1 VSDASIRLQG
11 KVIEHVFESPGE
23 IFSSI
28 KNFYVNETLKQ
39 VYKIIGSIDFVGNPT
54 TIISSF
60 MSGVRDLVV
69 APATAIMK
77 SPTDVNQVGIE
88 VAKGTISFFSHST
101 SGIFGFLAKMSASA
115 GQTVAI
121 LSLDSEYR
129 QWHRDTVV
137 SEATDLN
144 RVWKRRGMQKTS
156 EIVFRPVGDILLGVA
171 MGASGLIISP
181 YKGFKKGG
189 TLGLMRGVATGTA
202 GVVAKPLVGVLD
214 AFTHFS
220 ATVHDVARSANVLE
234 RRYQPALKLR
244 LQYSFGPMK
253 VLSPFD
259 AVTARAI
266 DLLKAFPPKAK
277 RSKSQGGRS
286 AEFQIHSEVL
296 HMEHGVETYAIV
308 STIRVVLIKLKRNNN
323 GLSASLGWEVS
334 LAGDALVKSLLT
346 DHGHNGVALTIRK
359 RAEAKDSPIQEK
371 SRQGQRGSRQGPIR
385 KMNSSS
391 GFSVDSQLSQEA
403 SSDNGDS
410 PQQED
415 SNYRYGST
423 RKGGEILEWFT
434 VLAEFQHRVQLTKLH
449 NAICCVVRDFDS
461 VVVDHAGDADQPY
474 KGATTFGLYTFGAS
488 SQDSNTSPS
497 SNADLI
503 AALEHLPWM
512 HDATFNMIRHLP
524 ENNQVAEVSK
534 LRQGWMFSK
543 ELEASRQLGGPKWL
557 VEARARA
564 MFVPSEPPVTPAYL
578 DPYDPLVEKVYVE
591 LEQGNISSAQASK
604 LFESH
609 SGAVSAQYD
618 YDDLAGDDG
627 EVFNGD
633 GDGVS
638 GTPKIVE
645 FGSAGNNLQSQQMG
659 SDEVAERR
667 NSDES
672 FYSAEVENPLL
683 PVEVEAARESGKTVK
698 AVASFESDSLFAT
711 SLVDR
716 GESIEPSGV
725 PAASRSGKGNY
736 DSTTFSEMSKIDRME
751 SLMEQL
757 IQLNAHQATRQAI
770 PSEMFS
776 ETHSP
781 NHESRMADSV
791 IHELSELRSQVQ
803 VRAHEDDELRKEIAL
818 LRQQLAEKNQK
829 KGSNKK
835 SKKMPHILG
844 FGKIRKDQGS
854 ESDRNVE
861 SDSKLSAGEVNVR
874 GTDPT
879 FTEGRIFQLSSPSKN
894 YVKNFS
900 DPVARRRRSNSN
912 DGSVDSVPLTA
923 EEYAISRRSSRDST
937 PNRVRIE
944 GYAARGRSLSTT
956 GSLDFSVDRSVNNAM
971 QQVRNRRSSGLSAET
986 SLDSMAGEGLND
998 EFTTPGEDTIGEKQ
1012 SKNEGTTFSKMF
1024 QFDKNNRTSAPA
1036 ITDQD
1041 KSRKEQ
1047 TLPAT
1052 AAESSRDRDKKNR
1065 Y

>member
-144 RVWKRRGMQKTS
+144 RVWKRRGMQKAS
-156 EIVFRPVGDILLGVA
+156 HIVFRPVGDILLGVA

-259 AVTARAI
+259 AVTARAM

-308 STIRVVLIKLKRNNN
+308 STIRVVLIKLKRDNN
-323 GLSASLGWEVS
+323 GLSPSFGWEVS

-346 DHGHNGVALTIRK
+346 DHGHNGVALTIKK
-359 RAEAKDSPIQEK
+359 RAEAEDSPMQEK

-385 KMNSSS
+385 NMISSS
-391 GFSVDSQLSQEA
+391 AISVDSAFTITDSEPPQMSQEA
-403 SSDNGDS
+403 SSDTGDS

-415 SNYRYGST
+415 STYRYGST

-449 NAICCVVRDFDS
+449 NAICCVVEDFDA
-461 VVVDHAGDADQPY
+461 VVVDHAGDSDPPY

-497 SNADLI
+497 SNVDLI

-512 HDATFNMIRHLP
+512 HDATFNMIRNLP
-524 ENNQVAEVSK
+524 EKNQVAEVSR
-534 LRQGWMFSK
+534 LRQGWMFSN

-564 MFVPSEPPVTPAYL
+564 MFVPSEPPVTPEYL
-578 DPYDPLVEKVYVE
+578 DPYDPVVEKVYIE
-591 LEQGNISSAQASK
+591 LEQGNISSAQASR

-609 SGAVSAQYD
+609 SGAVFSQSD
-618 YDDLAGDDG
+618 YDDLGGDGG
-627 EVFNGD
+627 EVFSGEGD
-633 GDGVS
+633 SGEGDGVS
-638 GTPKIVE
+638 GTPRIVE
-645 FGSAGNNLQSQQMG
+645 FGSTGNNLQSQQMG

-672 FYSAEVENPLL
+672 FYSAQVDNPLL
-683 PVEVEAARESGKTVK
+683 PVEVEAVGESGKIVK
-698 AVASFESDSLFAT
+698 SAVSFESDNLLAT
-711 SLVDR
+711 SPVDR

-725 PAASRSGKGNY
+725 PAASRSGKGYY
-736 DSTTFSEMSKIDRME
+736 DSTTFSKMSKIDRME

-776 ETHSP
+776 ETHSS
-781 NHESRMADSV
+781 NHESRIADSV

-803 VRAHEDDELRKEIAL
+803 VRANEDEELRKEIAL

-829 KGSNKK
+829 KDSNKK
-835 SKKMPHILG
+835 SKKMPDILG
-844 FGKIRKDQGS
+844 FGKSRKDQGS
-854 ESDRNVE
+854 ELDRNVE

-874 GTDPT
+874 GTEPT
-879 FTEGRIFQLSSPSKN
+879 FTEGRIVRLPSPSKN
-894 YVKNFS
+894 HVKNFS
-900 DPVARRRRSNSN
+900 GPVARRRRSNSN
-912 DGSVDSVPLTA
+912 DGSVDSALLTA
-923 EEYAISRRSSRDST
+923 EEHAISRRSSRDST
-937 PNRVRIE
+937 PDGVRIE
-944 GYAARGRSLSTT
+944 GYAARGRSLSRA
-956 GSLDFSVDRSVNNAM
+956 GSGSFDSSVDRSVNNVT
-971 QQVRNRRSSGLSAET
+971 QQVRNRRPSGLSAER
-986 SLDSMAGEGLND
+986 SLDSMAGEGLNN
-998 EFTTPGEDTIGEKQ
+998 EFTTPGEDIVGEKQ
-1012 SKNEGTTFSKMF
+1012 SEKQSKKKGKTFSKMF
-1024 QFDKNNRTSAPA
+1024 RFGKKNRASDPA

-1041 KSRKEQ
+1041 KS
-1047 TLPAT
+1047 
-1052 AAESSRDRDKKNR
+1052 
-1065 Y
+1065 